1 MLVLAHDENGEIK
14 HAVKGTPGVKS
25 LPTPE
30 EIATWETHT
39 PESHAVA
46 LLKYHPGWA
55 AILVEGGD
63 LPDFA
68 THKVVDGAVV
78 AKSPEEIAGEA
89 LAEKWVGVRA
99 ERNRLLSAC
108 DWTRLDDA
116 AVTVEQRAAW
126 ATYRQALRDVPQNN
140 PDPSAVVWPKGP
152 A

>member
-46 LLKYHPGWA
+46 LLKYHPGWT
-55 AILVEGGD
+55 AIMVEGGD
-63 LPDFA
+63 LPNSA
-68 THKVVDGAVV
+68 TQKVAGGEVV
-78 AKSPEEIAGEA
+78 PKTPEEIAGEA
-89 LAEKWVGVRA
+89 LAATWAEVRA
-99 ERNRLLSAC
+99 RRNALLTAC